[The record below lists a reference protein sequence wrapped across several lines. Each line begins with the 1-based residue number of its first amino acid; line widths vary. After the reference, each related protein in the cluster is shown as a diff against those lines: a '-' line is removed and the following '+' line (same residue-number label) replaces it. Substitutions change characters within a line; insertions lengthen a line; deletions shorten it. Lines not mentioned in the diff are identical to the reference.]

1 MIVATE
7 IGMRREVRLSIS
19 QRGIADADADAY
31 DVSLESQK
39 ARALAGGDVENFIA
53 RLAMDATFRRPTCVE
68 AGHVAS
74 SAWCALT

>member
-19 QRGIADADADAY
+19 QRGIADANAY

-53 RLAMDATFRRPTCVE
+53 RFAMDATFRRPTCVE